1 MTQRSNSDP
10 LGVGNYISVDLID
23 MGVGFGPLF
32 LYKIMQSNMLIEFWE
47 LFLEM
52 LCECQYLVEGFNF
65 SFCDCIFVHL
75 YLELS

>member
-1 MTQRSNSDP
+1 
-10 LGVGNYISVDLID
+10 

-65 SFCDCIFVHL
+65 SFVTVYL
-75 YLELS
+75 YTYTLNYLETHASEK